1 MILKY
6 AALAEAL
13 EIELFSISCELVA
26 ANHYD
31 SNWRELI
38 KKVRAAYTGNLTAS
52 ANPGEEYSKKYWDDL
67 DYIGVDAY
75 YLSVS
80 IGSN

>member
-1 MILKY
+1 MIEWFKSNTRIILKY
-6 AALAEAL
+6 TALAEAL

-26 ANHYD
+26 ANLYN

-52 ANPGEEYSKKYWDDL
+52 ANQEYSKKYWDDL
-67 DYIGVDAY
+67 DYI
-75 YLSVS
+75 
-80 IGSN
+80 